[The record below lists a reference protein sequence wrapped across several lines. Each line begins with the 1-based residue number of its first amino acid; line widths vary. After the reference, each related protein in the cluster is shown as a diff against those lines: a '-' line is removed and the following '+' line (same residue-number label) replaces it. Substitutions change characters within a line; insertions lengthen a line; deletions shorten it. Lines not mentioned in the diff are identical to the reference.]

1 MNKTNL
7 NLMEPMRFNT
17 TYELQYEIL
26 IIKIINTQ
34 SNAPDTSQTIYAKAP
49 HSIKLMYGKP
59 WFKMDNKQAYYM
71 LCCELWASEPGDPVS
86 SLIHSISYPQA
97 THEIDI
103 CLSLSK
109 ETLQITITKLPQEEA
124 QV

>member
-7 NLMEPMRFNT
+7 NLMEPMEFNT

-34 SNAPDTSQTIYAKAP
+34 DNAPNADQTIYAKAP
-49 HSIKLMYGKP
+49 HSIKLMHGKP
-59 WFKMDNKQAYYM
+59 WFRVHNKQTYYM

-86 SLIHSISYPQA
+86 SLIHSIAYSPV

-124 QV
+124 QI